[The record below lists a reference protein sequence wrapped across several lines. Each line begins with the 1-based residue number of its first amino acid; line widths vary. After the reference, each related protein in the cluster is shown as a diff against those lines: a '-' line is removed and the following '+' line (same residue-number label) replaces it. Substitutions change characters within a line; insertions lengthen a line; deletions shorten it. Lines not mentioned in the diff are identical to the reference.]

1 MARYF
6 VFLYMLLLANTFAFS
21 KKKADLKPRLV
32 VLTDIAP
39 GDLEPDDMESMV
51 RLMAYADLY
60 EIEALITTT
69 GWNCDPYPKE
79 WADSLYRVVE
89 AYEKD
94 VKKLMKRS
102 GQKLFLPIDKEQGKQ
117 NIGYSIVGGHPHC
130 QLPLSQYSEVEAF
143 VDKFFLGKE
152 DIDTN
157 VTKAN
162 IKSQLC

>member
-1 MARYF
+1 
-6 VFLYMLLLANTFAFS
+6 
-21 KKKADLKPRLV
+21 
-32 VLTDIAP
+32 
-39 GDLEPDDMESMV
+39 MESMV

-130 QLPLSQYSEVEAF
+130 QLPLCQYPEVEAF
-143 VDKFFLGKE
+143 VDKFLLGKE

-157 VTKAN
+157 VTKAELKGYN
-162 IKSQLC
+162 HVVIQNRVQRYK

>member
-1 MARYF
+1 MQSYA
-6 VFLYMLLLANTFAFS
+6 
-21 KKKADLKPRLV
+21 KGKDELKPRLV

-152 DIDTN
+152 DINTN

>member
-1 MARYF
+1 
-6 VFLYMLLLANTFAFS
+6 
-21 KKKADLKPRLV
+21 
-32 VLTDIAP
+32 
-39 GDLEPDDMESMV
+39 MESMV

-94 VKKLMKRS
+94 VTKLMKRS

-130 QLPLSQYSEVEAF
+130 PPPLSQYSEVEAF